1 MFSVLLD
8 TIDSICPESGMLS
21 PEQHKILIDETLPS
35 LMIDSNPILGAAKAI
50 FGEAYFNTSTIGF
63 EHSHIK
69 EKEENYIGVAF
80 GGMYIRAAQNK
91 RALSLELNLLRVYQS
106 RATKNPSYVA
116 IDLEF
121 GGLPEK
127 QAFEAIYRDF
137 RAKTIQLLEYGQIEF
152 STCYCS
158 DIVGKTTSRRIAEKL
173 DEYFSDPEVNNAFT
187 LTKLCPRGIS
197 NSTVIR
203 SFLALSVLYT
213 ACRAATSGKSESVN
227 AIFERGV
234 QKLL

>member
-8 TIDSICPESGMLS
+8 TIDSICPESGMLP

-35 LMIDSNPILGAAKAI
+35 LMIDSDPILGAAKAI
-50 FGEAYFNTSTIGF
+50 FGEAYFDTSTIGF

-69 EKEENYIGVAF
+69 EQGENHIGVAF

-91 RALSLELNLLRVYQS
+91 RALSLELNLLRAYKS
-106 RATKNPSYVA
+106 RATRNPSCVA

-121 GGLPEK
+121 AGLPEK
-127 QAFEAIYRDF
+127 QAFEVLYSDY

-158 DIVGKTTSRRIAEKL
+158 DIVGKTKSRKIAAKL
-173 DEYFSDPEVNNAFT
+173 DEYFSDPAVDNAFT
-187 LTKLCPRGIS
+187 LTKLCPRGTS
-197 NSTVIR
+197 HSTVIR
-203 SFLALSVLYT
+203 SFLTLSVLYA
-213 ACRAATSGKSESVN
+213 ACRAATSGKGAHST
-227 AIFERGV
+227 FERNV
-234 QKLL
+234 QRLL